1 MNSYIYCFIREDI
14 SPEQKIVQLGHACH
28 EAGKLLPANEFREPS
43 TMILLSAKDE
53 ADLKS
58 ISRRI
63 DCAGIDHSMF
73 YEPDPMPNGR
83 VIQCQMVRGWATV
96 QSAPGQSSPIV
107 NEHFSVNGICIDT
120 PIDSKHSAL

>member
-43 TMILLSAKDE
+43 TMILLSARDE

-73 YEPDPMPNGR
+73 YEPDAMPNGK
-83 VIQCQMVRGWATV
+83 VMG
-96 QSAPGQSSPIV
+96 
-107 NEHFSVNGICIDT
+107 
-120 PIDSKHSAL
+120 HSAICTRPVFTDRERAFFRKWDLYRHAY